1 MFKTLKNAFAIP
13 EMRQKML
20 YTLFIILLYRIG
32 AAIHVPYTDYEAMQ
46 SAFTFADGNL
56 FAYLNI
62 LSGDAFSKATLF
74 ALSISPYITS
84 SIVIQLLTIAI
95 PALERKSKQGEE
107 GQKFL
112 TQLTRIVT
120 VVLGFLTAFGY
131 YMYMKNYGF
140 LTERGNSVFGAFVI
154 ILCYAAGAS
163 LIMWLAEKIND
174 KGIGNGISMI
184 LFANIIA
191 GLPNLFSS
199 VFYMVFPYGT
209 FSSFQWWPGLVMAIL
224 TIVVILAI
232 VILTIWVTNS
242 ERRIPIQYAKRVVGR
257 KMYGGQNSTLPLKL
271 NMAGVMPI
279 IFASSIATVPATIAS
294 FFQGNKFWDGV
305 TEIFGMDT
313 VLYLIVFLLL
323 IVGFS
328 YFYILISF
336 DPVEVANNIQSQG
349 GAIPGIRSGK
359 PTYQYIKKVL
369 NRVTLMGAFFLGF
382 IACFPLLVNMIA
394 SLCNY
399 TALSTLAFSGSSLL
413 IIVGVILET
422 ERDLGSQV
430 ALRNY
435 GSYNPKGF
443 LG

>member
-1 MFKTLKNAFAIP
+1 MFKTFKNAMSIP
-13 EMRQKML
+13 EMRRKIL

-46 SAFTFADGNL
+46 SAFNFADGNL

-112 TQLTRIVT
+112 TQLTRVVT

-140 LTERGNSVFGAFVI
+140 LTERGNGVFGAFVI

-163 LIMWLAEKIND
+163 LIMWLAEKINE

-191 GLPNLFSS
+191 STAGGVSSMIQYALGGAWKLVLIEVLLF
-199 VFYMVFPYGT
+199 
-209 FSSFQWWPGLVMAIL
+209 LA
-224 TIVVILAI
+224 LAI
-232 VILTIWVTNS
+232 VAFVVFITNS
-242 ERRIPIQYAKRVVGR
+242 ERRLPVQYAKKQVGR
-257 KMYGGQNSTLPLKL
+257 KMYGGQSTTLPIKL
-271 NMAGVMPI
+271 NMSGVMPI
-279 IFASSIATVPATIAS
+279 IFASSIVSIPSTIEMIIAS
-294 FFQGNKFWDGV
+294 RLKKGGFWEKFFDVLSYNSPV
-305 TEIFGMDT
+305 YAIFFFI
-313 VLYLIVFLLL
+313 LI
-323 IVGFS
+323 IAFS

-336 DPVEVANNIQSQG
+336 NPVEVSNNLKKNG
-349 GAIPGIRSGK
+349 GFIPGYRPGK
-359 PTYQYIKKVL
+359 PTSDYITKVL
-369 NRVTLMGAFFLGF
+369 NRITLIGALFLGV
-382 IACFPLLVNMIA
+382 IAVAPLIVNMLTGSQLGSIA
-394 SLCNY
+394 
-399 TALSTLAFSGSSLL
+399 FGGSSLL
-413 IIVGVILET
+413 ILVGVILET
-422 ERDLGSQV
+422 EREMEAQMSM
-430 ALRNY
+430 RHY
-435 GSYNPKGF
+435 KGF
-443 LG
+443 LDK

>member
-1 MFKTLKNAFAIP
+1 MSIP
-13 EMRQKML
+13 EMRRKML

-140 LTERGNSVFGAFVI
+140 LTARGNSVFGAFVI

-163 LIMWLAEKIND
+163 LIMWLAEKINE

-191 GLPNLFSS
+191 STAGGASSMIQYALGGAWKLVLIEVLLF
-199 VFYMVFPYGT
+199 
-209 FSSFQWWPGLVMAIL
+209 LA
-224 TIVVILAI
+224 LAI
-232 VILTIWVTNS
+232 VAFVVFITNS
-242 ERRIPIQYAKRVVGR
+242 ERRLPVQYAKKQVGR
-257 KMYGGQNSTLPLKL
+257 KMYGGQSTTLPIKL
-271 NMAGVMPI
+271 NMSGVMPI
-279 IFASSIATVPATIAS
+279 IFASSIVSIPSTIEMIIAS
-294 FFQGNKFWDGV
+294 RLKKGGFWEKFFDVLSYNSPV
-305 TEIFGMDT
+305 YAIFFFI
-313 VLYLIVFLLL
+313 LIIAFA
-323 IVGFS
+323 

-336 DPVEVANNIQSQG
+336 NPIEVANNLKKNG
-349 GAIPGIRSGK
+349 GFIPGYRPGK
-359 PTYQYIKKVL
+359 PTSDYITKVL
-369 NRVTLMGAFFLGF
+369 NRITLIGALFLGI
-382 IACFPLLVNMIA
+382 IAVAPLIVNMATGSQLGSIA
-394 SLCNY
+394 
-399 TALSTLAFSGSSLL
+399 FGGSSLL
-413 IIVGVILET
+413 ILVGVILET
-422 ERDLGSQV
+422 ARELEAQMSMRH
-430 ALRNY
+430 Y
-435 GSYNPKGF
+435 KGF
-443 LG
+443 LDK

>member
-1 MFKTLKNAFAIP
+1 MSIP
-13 EMRQKML
+13 EMRRKII

-140 LTERGNSVFGAFVI
+140 LTARGNSVFGAFVI

-163 LIMWLAEKIND
+163 LIMWLAEKINE

-191 GLPNLFSS
+191 STAGGVSSMIQYALGGAWKLVLIEVLLFLALVIVAFV
-199 VFYMVFPYGT
+199 VF
-209 FSSFQWWPGLVMAIL
+209 I
-224 TIVVILAI
+224 
-232 VILTIWVTNS
+232 TNS
-242 ERRIPIQYAKRVVGR
+242 ERRLPVQYAKKQVGR
-257 KMYGGQNSTLPLKL
+257 KMYGGQSTTLPIKL
-271 NMAGVMPI
+271 NMSGVMPI
-279 IFASSIATVPATIAS
+279 IFASSIVSIPSTIEMIIAS
-294 FFQGNKFWDGV
+294 RLKKGGFWEKFFD
-305 TEIFGMDT
+305 
-313 VLYLIVFLLL
+313 VLSYNSPLYAVLFFILIIAFA
-323 IVGFS
+323 

-336 DPVEVANNIQSQG
+336 NPIEVANNLKKNG
-349 GAIPGIRSGK
+349 GFIPGYRPGK
-359 PTYQYIKKVL
+359 PTSDYITKVL
-369 NRVTLMGAFFLGF
+369 NRITLIGALFLGI
-382 IACFPLLVNMIA
+382 IAVAPLIVNMATGSQLGSIA
-394 SLCNY
+394 
-399 TALSTLAFSGSSLL
+399 FGGSSLL
-413 IIVGVILET
+413 ILVGVVLET
-422 ERDLGSQV
+422 ERELEAQMSM
-430 ALRNY
+430 RHY
-435 GSYNPKGF
+435 KGF
-443 LG
+443 LDK

>member
-1 MFKTLKNAFAIP
+1 MFQSFKNAWKIT
-13 EMRQKML
+13 ELRTKML
-20 YTLFIILLYRIG
+20 FTLLIIVIYRIG
-32 AAIHVPYTDYEAMQ
+32 ANIPVPYVAQDAINYFNTAT
-46 SAFTFADGNL
+46 SGSIL
-56 FAYLNI
+56 AYMNV
-62 LSGDAFSKATLF
+62 LSGDAFGKATLF
-74 ALSISPYITS
+74 ALSVSPYITS
-84 SIVIQLLTIAI
+84 SIVIQLLGVAFPNSIGAW
-95 PALERKSKQGEE
+95 AKDEQG
-107 GQKFL
+107 KKKINM
-112 TQLTRIVT
+112 LTRIITVALAVVT
-120 VVLGFLTAFGY
+120 GLGYVTILDS
-131 YMYMKNYGF
+131 YGMLISDVNWF
-140 LTERGNSVFGAFVI
+140 AKTVMVFI
-154 ILCYAAGAS
+154 YTAGAAF
-163 LIMWLAEKIND
+163 IMWLAEKIND
-174 KGIGNGISMI
+174 NGLGNGISMI
-184 LFANIIA
+184 LFANIVA

-199 VFYMVFPYGT
+199 IYYMVFTNGNLD
-209 FSSFQWWPGLVMAIL
+209 SFQLWPGLIMAIL
-224 TIVVILAI
+224 TIAVILAI
-232 VILTIWVTNS
+232 VVLTVWVTNS

-257 KMYGGQNSTLPLKL
+257 KMYGGQSSNLPLKL

-294 FFQGNKFWDGV
+294 FFPKNKFWQGV
-305 TEIFGMDT
+305 AEVMGMDT
-313 VLYLIVFLLL
+313 ALYLIIFLLL

-328 YFYILISF
+328 YFYIMISF

-359 PTYQYIKKVL
+359 PTYQYIKKIL

-422 ERDLGSQV
+422 ERDLASQV

-435 GSYNPKGF
+435 GGYNPKGF

>member
-1 MFKTLKNAFAIP
+1 MFKTFKNAMSIP
-13 EMRQKML
+13 EMRRKIL

-112 TQLTRIVT
+112 TQLTRVVT

-140 LTERGNSVFGAFVI
+140 LTERGNGVFGAFVI

-163 LIMWLAEKIND
+163 LIMWLAEKINE

-191 GLPNLFSS
+191 STAGGVSSMVQYALGGAWKLVLIEVLLF
-199 VFYMVFPYGT
+199 
-209 FSSFQWWPGLVMAIL
+209 LA
-224 TIVVILAI
+224 LAI
-232 VILTIWVTNS
+232 VAFVVFITNS
-242 ERRIPIQYAKRVVGR
+242 ERRLPVQYAKKQVGR
-257 KMYGGQNSTLPLKL
+257 KMYGGQSTTLPIKL
-271 NMAGVMPI
+271 NMSGVMPI
-279 IFASSIATVPATIAS
+279 IFASSIVSIPSTIEMIIAS
-294 FFQGNKFWDGV
+294 RLKKGGFWEKFFD
-305 TEIFGMDT
+305 
-313 VLYLIVFLLL
+313 VLSYNSPVYAVFFFILIIAFA
-323 IVGFS
+323 

-336 DPVEVANNIQSQG
+336 NPVEVANNLKKNG
-349 GAIPGIRSGK
+349 GFIPGYRPGK
-359 PTYQYIKKVL
+359 PTSDYITKVL
-369 NRVTLMGAFFLGF
+369 NRITLIGALFLGV
-382 IACFPLLVNMIA
+382 IAVAPLIVNMLTGSQLGSIA
-394 SLCNY
+394 
-399 TALSTLAFSGSSLL
+399 FGGSSLL
-413 IIVGVILET
+413 ILVGVILET
-422 ERDLGSQV
+422 ERELEAQMSM
-430 ALRNY
+430 RHY
-435 GSYNPKGF
+435 KGF
-443 LG
+443 LDK

>member
-1 MFKTLKNAFAIP
+1 MAIP
-13 EMRQKML
+13 EMRRKIL

-32 AAIHVPYTDYEAMQ
+32 AAIHVPYTDYETMQ
-46 SAFTFADGNL
+46 TAFNVADGNL

-140 LTERGNSVFGAFVI
+140 LTESGESVFGAFVI
-154 ILCYAAGAS
+154 ILCYAAGAA

-191 GLPNLFSS
+191 STAGGVSSMVTYAMSGAWKLVLVEVLLFLALVIIAFV
-199 VFYMVFPYGT
+199 VF
-209 FSSFQWWPGLVMAIL
+209 I
-224 TIVVILAI
+224 
-232 VILTIWVTNS
+232 TNS
-242 ERRIPIQYAKRVVGR
+242 ERRLPVQYAKKVVGR
-257 KMYGGQNSTLPLKL
+257 KMYGGQSTTLPIKL
-271 NMAGVMPI
+271 NMSGVMPI
-279 IFASSIATVPATIAS
+279 IFASSIVSIPSTIEMIIS
-294 FFQGNKFWDGV
+294 SKIKDGGFWDKFFNV
-305 TEIFGMDT
+305 LSYNSPLYAVIFFI
-313 VLYLIVFLLL
+313 LI
-323 IVGFS
+323 IAFS

-336 DPVEVANNIQSQG
+336 NPIEVANNLKKNG
-349 GAIPGIRSGK
+349 GFIPGYRPGK
-359 PTYQYIKKVL
+359 PTADYITKVL
-369 NRVTLMGAFFLGF
+369 NRITLIGALFLGI
-382 IACFPLLVNMIA
+382 IAVAPLIVNMLTGSQLGSIA
-394 SLCNY
+394 
-399 TALSTLAFSGSSLL
+399 FGGSSLL
-413 IIVGVILET
+413 ILVGVILET
-422 ERDLGSQV
+422 ARELEAQMSMRH
-430 ALRNY
+430 Y
-435 GSYNPKGF
+435 KGF
-443 LG
+443 LDK

>member
-1 MFKTLKNAFAIP
+1 MSIP
-13 EMRQKML
+13 EMRRKIL

-112 TQLTRIVT
+112 TQLTRVVT

-140 LTERGNSVFGAFVI
+140 LTERGNGVFGAFVI

-163 LIMWLAEKIND
+163 LIMWLAEKINE

-191 GLPNLFSS
+191 STAGGVSSMVQYALGGAWKLVLIEVLLF
-199 VFYMVFPYGT
+199 
-209 FSSFQWWPGLVMAIL
+209 LA
-224 TIVVILAI
+224 LAI
-232 VILTIWVTNS
+232 VAFVVFITNS
-242 ERRIPIQYAKRVVGR
+242 ERRLPVQYAKKQVGR
-257 KMYGGQNSTLPLKL
+257 KMYGGQSTTLPIKL
-271 NMAGVMPI
+271 NMSGVMPI
-279 IFASSIATVPATIAS
+279 IFASSIVSIPSTIEMIIAS
-294 FFQGNKFWDGV
+294 RLKKGGFWEKFFD
-305 TEIFGMDT
+305 
-313 VLYLIVFLLL
+313 VLSYNSPVYAVFFFILIIAFA
-323 IVGFS
+323 

-336 DPVEVANNIQSQG
+336 NPVEVANNLKKNG
-349 GAIPGIRSGK
+349 GFIPGYRPGK
-359 PTYQYIKKVL
+359 PTSDYITKVL
-369 NRVTLMGAFFLGF
+369 NRITLIGALFLGV
-382 IACFPLLVNMIA
+382 IAVAPLIVNMLTGSQLGSIA
-394 SLCNY
+394 
-399 TALSTLAFSGSSLL
+399 FGGSSLL
-413 IIVGVILET
+413 ILVGVILET
-422 ERDLGSQV
+422 ERELEAQMSM
-430 ALRNY
+430 RHY
-435 GSYNPKGF
+435 KGF
-443 LG
+443 LDK

>member
-1 MFKTLKNAFAIP
+1 MFQSFKNAWKITDL
-13 EMRQKML
+13 RTKML
-20 YTLFIILLYRIG
+20 FTLLVIVLYRIG
-32 AAIHVPYTDYEAMQ
+32 ANIPVPYVA
-46 SAFTFADGNL
+46 ADAINSFNL
-56 FAYLNI
+56 STSGSILAYMNV
-62 LSGDAFSKATLF
+62 LSGDAFGKATLF
-74 ALSISPYITS
+74 ALSVSPYITS
-84 SIVIQLLTIAI
+84 SIVIQLLGVAFPNSIGAW
-95 PALERKSKQGEE
+95 AKDEQG
-107 GQKFL
+107 KKKINA
-112 TQLTRIVT
+112 LTRIVT
-120 VVLGFLTAFGY
+120 VALAILTGFGY
-131 YMYMKNYGF
+131 VTILEAYGMLISDINWF
-140 LTERGNSVFGAFVI
+140 SKIVMVFI
-154 ILCYAAGAS
+154 YTAGAA

-191 GLPNLFSS
+191 GLPTLFSS
-199 VFYMVFPYGT
+199 IYYMVFTNGS
-209 FSSFQWWPGLVMAIL
+209 FDSFQLWPGLVMAIF
-224 TIVVILAI
+224 TIAIILAI
-232 VILTIWVTNS
+232 VVLTIWVTNS

-257 KMYGGQNSTLPLKL
+257 KMYGGQNSNLPLKL

-294 FFQGNKFWDGV
+294 FFPNSKFWKGV
-305 TEIFGMDT
+305 TEVMGMDT
-313 VLYLIVFLLL
+313 VLYLIIFLLL

-359 PTYQYIKKVL
+359 PTYQYIKKIL

-422 ERDLGSQV
+422 ERDIGSQV

-435 GSYNPKGF
+435 GGYNPKGF